1 MGIIKSR
8 DQSWTLITYSE
19 TATPL
24 PPYEAGYLVGMVEN
38 EQRERLI
45 TQIDKKYRKVLSI
58 GLQGKIRP
66 IENMYG
72 EINFFIP
79 VMVEETKEETAE
91 VALVTGSLRG
101 IGRAI
106 ALELAKNGA
115 DIVVNNSKFLP
126 EGEELANEIRKIG
139 RKSTYIPTDI
149 SNYQK
154 VEEMV
159 KQIIEE
165 YGKIN
170 ILINNAGIT
179 RDKKLENMGVEMW
192 DQVISTNLTGTFNC
206 TKAVIKQMQKQGGGK
221 IVNISSIVGETG
233 NIGQA
238 NYAATKGGIIAFT
251 KTIAKE
257 YAKDKILVNAVAPGF
272 INTKMTETIPPGTIQ
287 DIMRQIP
294 LQRFGEPEEVAKL
307 VHFLISDKSN
317 YITGQTFNINGGLFM
332 S

>member
-1 MGIIKSR
+1 
-8 DQSWTLITYSE
+8 
-19 TATPL
+19 
-24 PPYEAGYLVGMVEN
+24 
-38 EQRERLI
+38 
-45 TQIDKKYRKVLSI
+45 
-58 GLQGKIRP
+58 
-66 IENMYG
+66 
-72 EINFFIP
+72 
-79 VMVEETKEETAE
+79 MVEETKEETAE